1 MNYREYWKGVRDLA
15 KDVVSEVADDV
26 FSNNDSRDLD
36 YIEECIKENIWD
48 YALFEFIDQDEW
60 VIYPKYHMSVMEHT
74 DNIDNLIDSFGVEDA
89 GQILK
94 DKGLDGLHT
103 AIVFWAIYADVVG
116 IIDETITEYME
127 SLC

>member
-1 MNYREYWKGVRDLA
+1 MNYREYWKGIRDLA

-26 FSNNDSRDLD
+26 FSNNDNRDLD

-48 YALFEFIDQDEW
+48 YALFEYIDQDAW
-60 VIYPKYHMSVMEHT
+60 VLYPKYHMSVMEHT